1 MPDLD
6 PTTAAA
12 PFRRTGAAAR
22 GTGAATGRVRR
33 PRTRPASPEPT
44 SDTTAP
50 VAAATAP
57 VTVTAVPDAGAQR
70 TGAAAEALRAR
81 LEDTLATLTDAQ
93 RKAVTTYR
101 PRDFQDAEWDQVA
114 DLVRLG
120 IAVAAPP
127 STQGIARLRSALALH
142 ARLHLAWGTS
152 RTVPGWYGRDAVER
166 TLTHPP
172 EAATARTLASYAGR
186 LRRVSAEL
194 APPPAAAPA
203 PPRWR
208 SYDPLGPYS
217 TEELAGFLD
226 QAEARTSRLRRQR
239 VLMLIWTVL
248 GTGVTL
254 AEARLLT
261 PAHFRLTDVA
271 LLLDV
276 PGPAARTVPVRHE
289 CEGPVLELLHG
300 RDPDASVFDGMEPG
314 SGQVGVIAEH
324 AHLHVNDA
332 SLRPQRLR
340 TTWVA
345 LVTASGAPLPALMKA
360 AAIKGERTFTH
371 VAAALDLD
379 LDAAST
385 VQALRGSGAPLPRPG
400 QMLLPGVRY
409 PAPHIPLRPL
419 TGDRS

>member
-1 MPDLD
+1 
-6 PTTAAA
+6 
-12 PFRRTGAAAR
+12 
-22 GTGAATGRVRR
+22 
-33 PRTRPASPEPT
+33 
-44 SDTTAP
+44 
-50 VAAATAP
+50 VAAA
-57 VTVTAVPDAGAQR
+57 AV
-70 TGAAAEALRAR
+70 RAR
-81 LEDTLATLTDAQ
+81 LEDALATLTDAQ
-93 RKAVTTYR
+93 RKAITSYR
-101 PRDFQDAEWDQVA
+101 PLDFTDAEWDQVA

-120 IAVAAPP
+120 VAVAAPP
-127 STQGIARLRSALALH
+127 STPAIARLRSVLALH

-152 RTVPGWYGRDAVER
+152 RTVTGWYGRDAVER

-194 APPPAAAPA
+194 APPPATAPA
-203 PPRWR
+203 ARSWR

-217 TEELAGFLD
+217 TTELAGFLD
-226 QAEARTSRLRRQR
+226 QAEALTSRLRRQR
-239 VLMLIWTVL
+239 VVMLIWTVL
-248 GTGVTL
+248 GTGITM

-261 PAHFRLTDVA
+261 ASHFRLTDVA

-289 CEGPVLELLHG
+289 CEGPLLELLHG
-300 RDPDASVFDGMEPG
+300 REPDASVFDGMEPG

-324 AHLHVNDA
+324 ARLHVNET

-340 TTWVA
+340 TTWIA
-345 LVTASGAPLPALMKA
+345 LVTASGAPLPALMRA

-379 LDAAST
+379 LDAVGA
-385 VQALRGSGAPLPRPG
+385 VQALRGSAGPLPRPG

-419 TGDRS
+419 TGGCE